1 VCWRQRCDLFAKNV
15 VVGFEKKRCLKVK
28 ERQSAEEREREEM
41 KGLVLQKVRLV
52 SDSTDDGNDDN
63 SSQRLNKSGMNVK
76 KQQLLQQQQQQQQ
89 EASSRVL
96 GRKY

>member
-1 VCWRQRCDLFAKNV
+1 MIIAKMLLLV
-15 VVGFEKKRCLKVK
+15 LKQSCLKVK

-52 SDSTDDGNDDN
+52 SDSTDDGNDDDN